1 MAATKH
7 AQKIRA
13 DSTAYLTTAL
23 LQLLEKKPLVDIKV
37 TELVTRAGV
46 SRMAFYRN
54 FDTLADVLRAYFAP
68 RMTRLFDD
76 VITQVPSPAKLG
88 DMQQFF
94 AEMGHALRLAEKR
107 NYEYIVQ
114 QLFADNMVR
123 YYQLTLPTGADD
135 AGMQRYWIRFMSAG
149 VYAIW
154 REWLLSG
161 ANETLDEMHE
171 LIGKLQRAT
180 LAVIERDSDR

>member
-7 AQKIRA
+7 AQKIRE

-23 LQLLEKKPLVDIKV
+23 LQLLEKKPLAEIKV
-37 TELVTRAGV
+37 TELVARAGV

-76 VITQVPSPAKLG
+76 VITQVPSTDKLS

-94 AEMGHALRLAEKR
+94 TEMGHALQLAEKR

-123 YYQLTLPTGADD
+123 YYQLTVVADTSD
-135 AGMQRYWIRFMSAG
+135 AAMQRYWVRFMSAG

-161 ANETLDEMHE
+161 ANETLTAMHT
-171 LIGKLQRAT
+171 LVGKLQQAT
-180 LAVIERDSDR
+180 LAVITD